1 MPFIPSHISVS
12 VMSLFLFYAS
22 GSANEYVSYVF
33 FFFPSAGE
41 RDSTASNGDKLVSFY
56 ALE

>member
-1 MPFIPSHISVS
+1 
-12 VMSLFLFYAS
+12 MSLFLFYAS

-33 FFFPSAGE
+33 FFFPSAVE

-56 ALE
+56 ALEW